1 MTLRKLDD
9 RHYEAIAL
17 LLEGRKTQR
26 EIAEEIGVHYNTITN
41 WQRDELFQRE
51 LKKSVVSRT
60 HNRLGELVDSMM
72 EHAIQDGNA
81 ALAKLVLTMN
91 DMLTERVNVDA
102 KVDSGGI
109 DYDSIDAEIE
119 SFAKRIEGGS
129 TDAVSQRD

>member
-51 LKKSVVSRT
+51 LKRSVVSRT

-102 KVDSGGI
+102 KVDANSGV
-109 DYDSIDAEIE
+109 DYDAIDSEIE
-119 SFAKRIEGGS
+119 AFAKRIEGG
-129 TDAVSQRD
+129 TDNV

>member
-9 RHYEAIAL
+9 RHYEAITL

-109 DYDSIDAEIE
+109 DYDVIDAEIE

-129 TDAVSQRD
+129 NDAVSQRD